1 MGRTPVDRSGWGRRL
16 LGSSALAVLALI
28 GADRSGVAPAT
39 RLPPPWRVGTAVP
52 IALNDGQARFEV
64 PTPDPGSKTLVIVS
78 SLARSSG
85 SFPIRLTARSAG
97 EARPPALAVD
107 GPTKEP
113 DFATPDLDAVPEPP
127 GGRPPIYR
135 TFHLLVRDG
144 DAASATNYEA
154 VPGRLR
160 ALGRRVQVYVD
171 ENDLTRVS
179 DELLRDVVQTFDERV
194 FPTSARLWGPAV
206 DIDGDGRFTI
216 LLTSWLARLG
226 GGSMPVD
233 GFVRGADL
241 DPGLASPFGNRC
253 DMMYLNATL
262 CPGPHLRT
270 VLAHEYTHAVTFSRK
285 VAPGPDGPRG
295 LEEEGWLDE
304 ALAHLVEDVHGFTRS
319 NLDYRVSAF
328 LSAPE
333 RYRLVVEDYY
343 TADLFRSHGNRGS
356 TYLFLRWCSEQYGP
370 KVLPALIGSKRRGIA
385 NLEAVTGQ
393 PFARLYRQWSTS
405 LYWNALIAPGDRSE
419 DAKRAGP
426 ESNDWLMV
434 GPRASTIEP
443 DGPEETWVSEGTS
456 SHFAVV
462 NASATGAASIEVTGP
477 PGADLQVT
485 AVPLPG
491 DRPELT
497 MTVASAVDD
506 QEAVRIKVDVRE
518 HAGAPV
524 RLDSLAWEPLVPA
537 ADARASGFRRGRL
550 DSPALGSAFGG
561 LDLPAR
567 GGLNASAIPLPELR
581 PGDGPIVFK
590 LIGTDARGRRVAA
603 WADFNLQTVAVR
615 EKE

>member
-1 MGRTPVDRSGWGRRL
+1 
-16 LGSSALAVLALI
+16 
-28 GADRSGVAPAT
+28 
-39 RLPPPWRVGTAVP
+39 
-52 IALNDGQARFEV
+52 
-64 PTPDPGSKTLVIVS
+64 
-78 SLARSSG
+78 
-85 SFPIRLTARSAG
+85 
-97 EARPPALAVD
+97 
-107 GPTKEP
+107 
-113 DFATPDLDAVPEPP
+113 
-127 GGRPPIYR
+127 
-135 TFHLLVRDG
+135 
-144 DAASATNYEA
+144 
-154 VPGRLR
+154 GRLR
-160 ALGRRVQVYVD
+160 ALGRRVQIYVD

-194 FPTSARLWGPAV
+194 FPTSARLWGRAV

-226 GGSMPVD
+226 GGSLPVD

-241 DPGLASPFGNRC
+241 DPGLAAPFGNRC
-253 DMMYLNATL
+253 DMMYLNANL
-262 CPGPHLRT
+262 RPGPHLRT

-285 VAPGPDGPRG
+285 VAPGPDGLHG

-393 PFARLYRQWSTS
+393 PFARLYRQWSAS

-419 DAKRAGP
+419 TAKP
-426 ESNDWLMV
+426 PPSESNDWLMV
-434 GPRASTIEP
+434 GPRTSTIEP
-443 DGPEETWVSEGTS
+443 DGPVENWVSAGTS
-456 SHFAVV
+456 SHYALV
-462 NASATGAASIEVTGP
+462 NASPTGVVSIEVSAP
-477 PGADLQVT
+477 PNAALQVT
-485 AVPLPG
+485 AIPLPA

-497 MTVASAVDD
+497 LRVLPTVDD
-506 QEAVRIKVDVRE
+506 QGSVRIKVDVRE
-518 HAGAPV
+518 HTGVAV
-524 RLDSLAWEPLVPA
+524 RLDSMAWEPLVPA
-537 ADARASGFRRGRL
+537 ADAHASGFRRGRL
-550 DSPALGSAFGG
+550 DGPALAEA
-561 LDLPAR
+561 L
-567 GGLNASAIPLPELR
+567 GGLNLPERGSLSAATIPLPELR
-581 PGDGPIVFK
+581 PGDGPVVFK
-590 LIGTDARGRRVAA
+590 LVGTDAKGRKVAA
-603 WADFNLQTVAVR
+603 WAEIDLRTVETR